1 MTLYTLPLHSN
12 NNRILLNHTAGNR
25 HGKTS
30 LEHIL
35 EKTAAC
41 HPQKLIH
48 LAQNREKISP
58 WGLYCIYRAAVI
70 YMQLNRETGDMSAV
84 GNQTVY
90 KQVLGIMRTRW
101 NAAGTL
107 LTPCKSNL
115 N

>member
-12 NNRILLNHTAGNR
+12 NNSILLNRTTNNR

-35 EKTAAC
+35 EKTATC

-48 LAQNREKISP
+48 LAQNREKVSP

-70 YMQLNRETGDMSAV
+70 YMQLNRETGDPSAV
-84 GNQTVY
+84 ENQTVY
-90 KQVLGIMRTRW
+90 KQILGIVRTRW
-101 NAAGTL
+101 NAAGTSPTL
-107 LTPCKSNL
+107 PS
-115 N
+115 